1 MNHLFVSRISKFILE
16 RDVKTILM
24 PLIVFMFV
32 GCSITS
38 KNTVQFSSDF
48 VGGDLKVTY
57 NKKGEFESISSKAT
71 AYVTNNLPN
80 TRDQAVTIATLKARR
95 QIAEFLKTE
104 VQSERFLVTVSKSIQ
119 ETETVNQAGDNN
131 ESARIAYSVR
141 ESIRQRS
148 SSILQ
153 GTYLQSESFNP
164 DTKIVTVVVSAGT
177 KENSLMKDVKK
188 AVGQ

>member
-1 MNHLFVSRISKFILE
+1 LKLLTLVVL
-16 RDVKTILM
+16 V
-24 PLIVFMFV
+24 LIQFA
-32 GCSITS
+32 CTS
-38 KNTVQFSSDF
+38 VPTQNKLLSSDF

-104 VQSERFLVTVSKSIQ
+104 VQSERFLVTISKSIQ
-119 ETETVNQAGDNN
+119 DTETLNQAGDNK
-131 ESARIAYSVR
+131 ESAKIAYNVR

-148 SSILQ
+148 SAILQ

-164 DTKIVTVVVSAGT
+164 DTKIVTVVISAGT

-188 AVGQ
+188 SVSQ

>member
-1 MNHLFVSRISKFILE
+1 VKSLLVS
-16 RDVKTILM
+16 
-24 PLIVFMFV
+24 LIVFIFV
-32 GCSITS
+32 GCSSTS
-38 KNTVQFSSDF
+38 KNNAQFSSDF

-71 AYVTNNLPN
+71 AYVTNDLPN

-104 VQSERFLVTVSKSIQ
+104 IQSERFLVTVSKSIQ
-119 ETETVNQAGDNN
+119 DTETVNQAGDNK
-131 ESARIAYSVR
+131 ESAKIAYNVR

-153 GTYLQSESFNP
+153 GTYLLSESFNP
-164 DTKIVTVVVSAGT
+164 DTKTVTVVVSAGT
-177 KENSLMKDVKK
+177 KENSLMKNVKK
-188 AVGQ
+188 VVGQ

>member
-1 MNHLFVSRISKFILE
+1 MKYTVFSFLAVIL
-16 RDVKTILM
+16 I
-24 PLIVFMFV
+24 
-32 GCSITS
+32 GCTSI
-38 KNTVQFSSDF
+38 SSDNRKLTSEF

-71 AYVTNNLPN
+71 AYVTNDLPN

-119 ETETVNQAGDNN
+119 DTETVNQAGDNK
-131 ESARIAYSVR
+131 ESAKIAYNVR

-148 SSILQ
+148 SAILQ

-177 KENSLMKDVKK
+177 KENTLMKSVKK

>member
-1 MNHLFVSRISKFILE
+1 LKLSTLVLFVFMLFGCASVSTQNKFL
-16 RDVKTILM
+16 
-24 PLIVFMFV
+24 
-32 GCSITS
+32 
-38 KNTVQFSSDF
+38 SSDF

-80 TRDQAVTIATLKARR
+80 ARDQAVTIATLKARR

-104 VQSERFLVTVSKSIQ
+104 VQSERFLVTVSKTIQ
-119 ETETVNQAGDNN
+119 DTETVNQAGDNK
-131 ESARIAYSVR
+131 ESAKIAYNVR

-148 SSILQ
+148 SAILQ

-164 DTKIVTVVVSAGT
+164 DTKTVSVVVSAGS

>member
-1 MNHLFVSRISKFILE
+1 MKYLKFFSILLILVIS
-16 RDVKTILM
+16 
-24 PLIVFMFV
+24 
-32 GCSITS
+32 GCSS
-38 KNTVQFSSDF
+38 APKNAVSISSEF
-48 VGGDLKVTY
+48 ASGDLRVTY

-71 AYVTNNLPN
+71 AYLTNNLPN
-80 TRDQAVTIATLKARR
+80 AKDQAVTIATLKARR

-119 ETETVNQAGDNN
+119 ETETLNQAGDNK
-131 ESARIAYSVR
+131 ESAKIAYNVR

-188 AVGQ
+188 VVGQ

>member
-1 MNHLFVSRISKFILE
+1 MNNAIVS
-16 RDVKTILM
+16 
-24 PLIVFMFV
+24 LIVVFLF
-32 GCSITS
+32 GCAS
-38 KNTVQFSSDF
+38 VSSDSRNFTSEF

-80 TRDQAVTIATLKARR
+80 SRDQAVTIATLKARR

-104 VQSERFLVTVSKSIQ
+104 VQSERFLVTVSKSVQ
-119 ETETVNQAGDNN
+119 ETETINQIGDNK
-131 ESARIAYSVR
+131 ESANIAYNVR

-148 SSILQ
+148 NAILQ
-153 GTYLQSESFNP
+153 GTYLQSENFNP

-177 KENSLMKDVKK
+177 KENTLMKDVKK

>member
-1 MNHLFVSRISKFILE
+1 MKYFFLQLLSV
-16 RDVKTILM
+16 M
-24 PLIVFMFV
+24 LI
-32 GCSITS
+32 GCSSLDTTSNVITS
-38 KNTVQFSSDF
+38 DF
-48 VGGDLKVTY
+48 IGGDLKVVY

-80 TRDQAVTIATLKARR
+80 SRDQAVTIATLKARR

-104 VQSERFLVTVSKSIQ
+104 IQSERFLVTVSKSVQ
-119 ETETVNQAGDNN
+119 DTEITNQVGDNK
-131 ESARIAYSVR
+131 ESANIAYKVR

-148 SSILQ
+148 NAILQ
-153 GTYLQSESFNP
+153 GTYLQSENFNP

-177 KENSLMKDVKK
+177 KENKLMKDVKK